1 MSTEKVT
8 VARWDTN
15 PAKTSIKDLR
25 KELKLLKDEMVNL
38 EEGSDAFLEI
48 ANKAGEIKHQIDEVS
63 ESVKGA
69 SADFGDM
76 VGNATNVAAGLTGAF
91 QAVAGGLQALGIES
105 KALDETIARM
115 QGLMA
120 VTDGLSKIDN
130 GIKSFNKLTKAINGT
145 TKAGKALKTVLQP
158 KSLLL
163 ISTIITGIVL
173 AFKNWEGAIRNALPF
188 VDKICN
194 AFGRVHPDIEKATEA
209 QEKFNAK
216 VREQYEIQKTE
227 QERIASE
234 AERIRKNRLYE
245 SLNDEAKKEYNK
257 LQEDIILA
265 QDNYNKLFKKR
276 PEVELSGDEFAL
288 RVLDAQLTA
297 YKKTIKKAEDKLKEL
312 ENNPIFKKK
321 DTPNNT
327 PETPTDDDEA
337 IRKKNEELDIEL
349 EKLKRNGK
357 TEEENKEE
365 IIRIETERLDL
376 LKEGTLAYEKQQTLI
391 YNLKKPIEEA
401 KEEQKELTEEQK
413 VWFKTYEEYSQLA
426 FTQEE
431 FFANQRSNLQRL
443 LDDGLINLEQ
453 FKIAMNNLN
462 KDVALWEKEQVVEL
476 VNNISNVVQASS
488 GAISGFLNG
497 LAEQQDISNE
507 KGFEKQK
514 KLQIAAA
521 TIQMLTGI
529 TTALSGAFTTK
540 TGIWDWVLAGI
551 QAASIAASGGLQI
564 NKIKN
569 TKYDGGASV
578 GSTPSVSSS
587 AISASIIPP
596 VQYSQ
601 MVQGANIEGKIG
613 NSRVYVTE
621 MDLVDTIDR
630 VTVQETEN
638 RY

>member
-63 ESVKGA
+63 ESVRGA

-76 VGNATNVAAGLTGAF
+76 VGNATNVAAGITGAF

-120 VTDGLSKIDN
+120 ITDGLSKIDN

-163 ISTIITGIVL
+163 ISTIITGIGL

-194 AFGRVHPDIEKATEA
+194 AFGRVHPDIAKATEA

-227 QERIASE
+227 EERIASE

-265 QDNYNKLFKKR
+265 QDNYNKLFNKR
-276 PEVELSGDEFAL
+276 PEVELSGDKFGL
-288 RVLDAQLTA
+288 KVLDAQLKA
-297 YKKTIKKAEDKLKEL
+297 YTKTIEKAKEKLNEL
-312 ENNPIFKKK
+312 ANNPIYKKK
-321 DTPNNT
+321 DTPNT
-327 PETPTDDDEA
+327 PKTPTDDDEA

-443 LDDGLINLEQ
+443 LDEGLINLEQ

-488 GAISGFLNG
+488 GVIGGFLNG
-497 LAEQQDISNE
+497 LAEQQDTSNK

-551 QAASIAASGGLQI
+551 QAASIATSSGLQI

-569 TKYDGGASV
+569 TNYDGGTSV

-601 MVQGANIEGKIG
+601 MVHGANIEGKIG

-621 MDLVDTIDR
+621 NDIVDTIDR
-630 VTVQETEN
+630 VSVQETEN

>member
-48 ANKAGEIKHQIDEVS
+48 ANKAGNLKHQIDEVS

-188 VDKICN
+188 VDKICT

-227 QERIASE
+227 EERLASE

-276 PEVELSGDEFAL
+276 PEVVLSGDEFGL
-288 RVLDAQLTA
+288 RVLDAQLTS
-297 YKKTIKKAEDKLKEL
+297 YMKTIENAKAKLNEL
-312 ENNPIFKKK
+312 ANNPIYKKK
-321 DTPNNT
+321 DTPNN

-443 LDDGLINLEQ
+443 LDEGLINLEQ

-569 TKYDGGASV
+569 TNYDGGASV

-613 NSRVYVTE
+613 NSRVFVTE
-621 MDLVDTIDR
+621 NDIVDTIDR

>member
-48 ANKAGEIKHQIDEVS
+48 ANKAGEIKHQIDEVNKVVGIAAY
-63 ESVKGA
+63 EFDDYAVKIG
-69 SADFGDM
+69 G
-76 VGNATNVAAGLTGAF
+76 VAAGLSGAF
-91 QAVAGGLQALGIES
+91 TAVNGALNLLGKES
-105 KALDETIARM
+105 EAIDKAILKMQSLMAIT
-115 QGLMA
+115 QGLSTIPKA
-120 VTDGLSKIDN
+120 VKDLEDLRN
-130 GIKSFNKLTKAINGT
+130 AINGT

-194 AFGRVHPDIEKATEA
+194 AFGRVHPDIVKATEA

-227 QERIASE
+227 EERLASE
-234 AERIRKNRLYE
+234 SERIRKNRLYE

-288 RVLDAQLTA
+288 RALDAQLKA
-297 YKKTIKKAEDKLKEL
+297 YTKTIEKAKEKLNEL
-312 ENNPIFKKK
+312 ANNPIYKKK
-321 DTPNNT
+321 DTPNT

-365 IIRIETERLDL
+365 IIRIETERLEL

-443 LDDGLINLEQ
+443 LDEGLINLEQ

-497 LAEQQDISNE
+497 LAEQQDISNK

-569 TKYDGGASV
+569 TKYDGGTSV

-621 MDLVDTIDR
+621 NDIVDTIDR

>member
-48 ANKAGEIKHQIDEVS
+48 ANKAGEIKHQIDEVNKVVGIAAY
-63 ESVKGA
+63 EFDDYAVKIG
-69 SADFGDM
+69 G
-76 VGNATNVAAGLTGAF
+76 VAAGLSGAF
-91 QAVAGGLQALGIES
+91 TAVNGALNLLGKES
-105 KALDETIARM
+105 EAIDKAILKMQSLMAIT
-115 QGLMA
+115 QGLSTIPKA
-120 VTDGLSKIDN
+120 VKDLEDLRN
-130 GIKSFNKLTKAINGT
+130 AINGT

-194 AFGRVHPDIEKATEA
+194 AFGRVHPDIAKATEE

-216 VREQYEIQKTE
+216 VREEYEIQMTE
-227 QERIASE
+227 QERIASQ
-234 AERIRKNRLYE
+234 AERIRKNRFYE

-265 QDNYNKLFKKR
+265 QDNYNKLFNKR
-276 PEVELSGDEFAL
+276 PEVVLSGDEFAL

-297 YKKTIKKAEDKLKEL
+297 YKKAIKKAEEKLKEL
-312 ENNPIFKKK
+312 ENNPIYKKK
-321 DTPNNT
+321 DTPNN
-327 PETPTDDDEA
+327 PEKPTDDDDT
-337 IRKKNEELDIEL
+337 ISKRNEELDIEL

-357 TEEENKEE
+357 TEEENRDE
-365 IIRIETERLDL
+365 IIRIETERLGL

-391 YNLKKPIEEA
+391 YNLKNPIKEA

-443 LDDGLINLEQ
+443 LDEGLINLEQ

-462 KDVALWEKEQVVEL
+462 KDVALWEKEQVVAL

-497 LAEQQDISNE
+497 LAEQQDTSNK
-507 KGFEKQK
+507 KGFERQK
-514 KLQIAAA
+514 RLQIAAA

-569 TKYDGGASV
+569 TKYDSGNTSI

-621 MDLVDTIDR
+621 NDIVDTIDK

>member
-120 VTDGLSKIDN
+120 VTQGLSAIDD
-130 GIKSFNKLTKAINGT
+130 GIKSFTKLTKAINGT

-188 VDKICN
+188 VDDICN
-194 AFGRVHPDIEKATEA
+194 AFGRVHPDIEKATKA

-276 PEVELSGDEFAL
+276 PEVVLSGDEFGL
-288 RVLDAQLTA
+288 KVLDAQLKA
-297 YKKTIKKAEDKLKEL
+297 YTKTIEKAKEKLNEL
-312 ENNPIFKKK
+312 ANNPIYKKK
-321 DTPNNT
+321 DAPNT

-413 VWFKTYEEYSQLA
+413 IWFKTYEEYSQLA

-443 LDDGLINLEQ
+443 LDEGLINLEQ

-497 LAEQQDISNE
+497 LAEQQDISNK

-569 TKYDGGASV
+569 TKYDGSTSV

-621 MDLVDTIDR
+621 NDIVDTIDR